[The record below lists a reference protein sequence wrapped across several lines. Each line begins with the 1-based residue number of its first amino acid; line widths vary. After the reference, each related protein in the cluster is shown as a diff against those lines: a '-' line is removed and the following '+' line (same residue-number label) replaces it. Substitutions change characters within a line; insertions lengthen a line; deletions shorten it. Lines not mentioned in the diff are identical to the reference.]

1 MIDQVIRP
9 RAPFWVAAAVLL
21 VVCIGVLRLPE
32 SFVAQVER
40 NRPLSSN
47 QAGWA
52 YRLIAVVAVAQAA
65 YGGFFLLRPEAI
77 RKARAG
83 DQKIATAPRE
93 RVASL
98 VARNAAFMVVLT
110 LVYGIAALA
119 ITGQRG
125 GFWLFPLVAVAQGA
139 WYYRQVGEIGRW
151 LTFQPEIESP
161 GRGGDWNREP
171 ADYCPPLARGLR
183 PVERR

>member
-1 MIDQVIRP
+1 MRRRV
-9 RAPFWVAAAVLL
+9 PFWVVGAILI

-40 NRPLSSN
+40 NRALSSS

-52 YRLIAVVAVAQAA
+52 YRLIAVVAIAQAA

-83 DQKIATAPRE
+83 DDKVAAMPRE
-93 RVASL
+93 RIASL

-125 GFWLFPLVAVAQGA
+125 GFWLFPVVAVAQGA
-139 WYYRQVGEIGRW
+139 WYYREVGEIGRW
-151 LTFQPEIESP
+151 LTFQPEVEP
-161 GRGGDWNREP
+161 PRRRGDWSREP

>member
-1 MIDQVIRP
+1 VTDQVIRR
-9 RAPFWVAAAVLL
+9 RAPFWVTAAILL

-40 NRPLSSN
+40 NRPLSSS

-52 YRLIAVVAVAQAA
+52 YRLIAVVAIAQAA

-77 RKARAG
+77 RKARDK
-83 DQKIATAPRE
+83 DQKVAAMLRD
-93 RVASL
+93 RVVSL
-98 VARNAAFMVVLT
+98 VARNAAFMVALT
-110 LVYGIAALA
+110 LVYGIAALGL
-119 ITGQRG
+119 TGERG
-125 GFWLFPLVAVAQGA
+125 GFWLFVVVAVAQGA

-151 LTFQPEIESP
+151 LSFQPATES
-161 GRGGDWNREP
+161 RGPRGEWRREP

-183 PVERR
+183 PVQR

>member
-1 MIDQVIRP
+1 MVDQDIRR
-9 RAPFWVAAAVLL
+9 RAPFWVAVAILV

-40 NRPLSSN
+40 NRPLSSA

-52 YRLIAVVAVAQAA
+52 YRLIALVAIAQAA
-65 YGGFFLLRPEAI
+65 YGGFFLLRPETI
-77 RKARAG
+77 RKARDK
-83 DQKIATAPRE
+83 DQKVAAMPRG
-93 RVASL
+93 RIASL

-125 GFWLFPLVAVAQGA
+125 GFWLFVVIAVAQGA
-139 WYYRQVGEIGRW
+139 WYYRQAGEVGRW
-151 LTFQPEIESP
+151 LFFQPAVESQER
-161 GRGGDWNREP
+161 RGEWRREP
-171 ADYCPPLARGLR
+171 VDYCPPLARGLR
-183 PVERR
+183 PVRR